1 MTEQYRF
8 RSLSLGFAALVGV
21 CLASMAPAAPA
32 PAVAP
37 AAPAAAATP
46 VSAARAY
53 QIDSVHSS
61 LSFTIRHLVSRV
73 AGNFREF
80 GGTLNVDPKS
90 IGMATG
96 EFVAKTASVDTGNED
111 RDGHLQSED
120 FFNAEKFPEI
130 KFAIAS
136 VTMAGDGAATVKGN
150 FTMLGVTKPVDF
162 AVKEIAFAEMGP
174 IGVMGFSGQAT
185 INRKDFG
192 MQWNKVLDSGGV
204 ALGDEVTITLLIEA
218 KAAPASAGL

>member
-1 MTEQYRF
+1 MIEQCQF
-8 RSLSLGFAALVGV
+8 RVVSLGFAALACVS
-21 CLASMAPAAPA
+21 LANVAPAAPA
-32 PAVAP
+32 AS

-46 VSAARAY
+46 ASSARAY
-53 QIDSVHSS
+53 QIDPVHSS
-61 LSFTIRHLVSRV
+61 LGFTIRHLVSRV
-73 AGNFREF
+73 AGNFRQFE
-80 GGTLNVDPKS
+80 GTLNIDPKA
-90 IGMATG
+90 IGTATG
-96 EFVAKTASVDTGNED
+96 EFVAKTASIDTGNEK

-162 AVKEIAFAEMGP
+162 AVKDIAFAEMGP
-174 IGVMGFSGQAT
+174 MGVMGFSGQAT

-192 MQWNKVLDSGGV
+192 MEWNKVLDSGGV

-218 KAAPASAGL
+218 KAAPPSASGL

>member
-1 MTEQYRF
+1 MTEQYSF
-8 RSLSLGFAALVGV
+8 RSLSLGFAALACVS
-21 CLASMAPAAPA
+21 LASIAPAAPA
-32 PAVAP
+32 PAGAA

-46 VSAARAY
+46 VSTARAY
-53 QIDSVHSS
+53 QIDPVHSS
-61 LSFTIRHLVSRV
+61 LGFTIRHLVSRV

-80 GGTLNVDPKS
+80 GGTLNIDPRA
-90 IGMATG
+90 IGTATG
-96 EFVAKTASVDTGNED
+96 EFVAKTASVDTGNEK

-120 FFNAEKFPEI
+120 FFHVEKFPEI

-136 VTMAGDGAATVKGN
+136 VAMTGDGAATVKGN

-162 AVKEIAFAEMGP
+162 AVNDIAFAEMGP
-174 IGVMGFSGQAT
+174 MGVMGFSGQAI

-192 MQWNKVLDSGGV
+192 LEWNKVLDSGGV

-218 KAAPASAGL
+218 KAAPAAAGL